1 MLRSYGFHD
10 AFRGSLTDS
19 GTTFMERPAIQWLAE
34 RSLAPHDIEGFE
46 DIQTARLFPIV
57 ATIDQL
63 GQMLHYMIDSPDMID
78 SPGREDLR
86 EVWMKAEK
94 LAADSL
100 LLAAPS
106 PALPQKGK
114 SPLPSPPPKGREEIV
129 QTGNNMGAI
138 GTMRIIGTI
147 KNIGII

>member
-63 GQMLHYMIDSPDMID
+63 GQMLHYMIDSP
-78 SPGREDLR
+78 GHEDLR

-106 PALPQKGK
+106 PALSQKE
-114 SPLPSPPPKGREEIV
+114 GR
-129 QTGNNMGAI
+129 
-138 GTMRIIGTI
+138 
-147 KNIGII
+147 K